1 MVSVEKINKIRN
13 IGIAAHIDAGKTTTT
28 ERILYYTGKSY
39 KIGEVHDGNAVMDWM
54 VQEQERGITITS
66 AATTCHWKDTEINI
80 IDTPGHVDFT
90 VEVERSLRVLD
101 GMVGVFCAVAG
112 VQPQSETVWRQAQKY
127 EVPVIAFINKMDRV
141 GADFRRAVQMI
152 EENLQAN
159 PLVVF
164 APVGQESNFK
174 GVVDVINMKEYI
186 FLEDSVGAKFEIKEV
201 AEERLAS
208 IKEFREKIME
218 AAAEVNDEYLEEYLE
233 TGELSVEKIKKAI
246 RELTIKGKVVPVY
259 CGSAFKNKGIQPL
272 LDGVIDYLP
281 APIDIASVKGVSVK
295 TGGEDTRAP
304 KIDEPFSAL
313 AFKIQTDP
321 FVGKLTYLRIYSG
334 KLLVGSYVQNS
345 TKGKRE
351 RLGRILQMHA
361 NTKNELK
368 EAKAGDIVAVI
379 GLKYTKTGD
388 TLCDLDKPIILENI
402 TFPEPVIFVAIEP
415 KSKADQDKLSMAL
428 EKLSEED
435 PTFQYNTDK
444 ETNQTIIS
452 GMGEL
457 HLEIIVDR
465 LKREFN
471 VQANV
476 GKPQVAYKETIK
488 RACKAEGKFIKQ
500 SGGRGQYGHVVLEI
514 APLERGKHFEF
525 VSKVVGGNIPKEYIP
540 SIEKG
545 AKTTFSTG
553 VIAGFPIVDVKVT
566 ALDGSYHPVDS
577 SDIAFQLAASYAIKE
592 AFKKAT
598 PVILEP
604 VMEVEVEVPESY
616 MGNVISELNGRRGKI
631 EKVDVAR
638 GNIQQIKSHVPLAEM
653 FEFSTALRSLS
664 QGRGV
669 YSMQFFGYS
678 EVPKQIYEEIVAAK

>member
-368 EAKAGDIVAVI
+368 EA
-379 GLKYTKTGD
+379 
-388 TLCDLDKPIILENI
+388 
-402 TFPEPVIFVAIEP
+402 
-415 KSKADQDKLSMAL
+415 
-428 EKLSEED
+428 
-435 PTFQYNTDK
+435 
-444 ETNQTIIS
+444 
-452 GMGEL
+452 
-457 HLEIIVDR
+457 
-465 LKREFN
+465 
-471 VQANV
+471 
-476 GKPQVAYKETIK
+476 
-488 RACKAEGKFIKQ
+488 
-500 SGGRGQYGHVVLEI
+500 
-514 APLERGKHFEF
+514 
-525 VSKVVGGNIPKEYIP
+525 
-540 SIEKG
+540 
-545 AKTTFSTG
+545 
-553 VIAGFPIVDVKVT
+553 
-566 ALDGSYHPVDS
+566 
-577 SDIAFQLAASYAIKE
+577 
-592 AFKKAT
+592 
-598 PVILEP
+598 
-604 VMEVEVEVPESY
+604 
-616 MGNVISELNGRRGKI
+616 
-631 EKVDVAR
+631 
-638 GNIQQIKSHVPLAEM
+638 
-653 FEFSTALRSLS
+653 
-664 QGRGV
+664 
-669 YSMQFFGYS
+669 
-678 EVPKQIYEEIVAAK
+678 